1 MKTVINL
8 FHPNY
13 QYSQVNR
20 AMVDDVKDEIEV
32 RNLAELYPDFNIDIK
47 KEQQVMANADR
58 IVLQFPLQWY
68 STPALL
74 KHWEDQ
80 VFTYGWAYGS
90 QGNALQDK
98 QLLIA
103 VTVGADNYGRDGF
116 VKYTVDELLRPL
128 QATSRLIGMK
138 YMKPFV
144 VMGASSISNAELK
157 NVGSSYRKYL
167 NDETIPVL
175 GDFE

>member
-1 MKTVINL
+1 M
-8 FHPNY
+8 
-13 QYSQVNR
+13 
-20 AMVDDVKDEIEV
+20 
-32 RNLAELYPDFNIDIK
+32 
-47 KEQQVMANADR
+47 
-58 IVLQFPLQWY
+58 
-68 STPALL
+68 
-74 KHWEDQ
+74 
-80 VFTYGWAYGS
+80 
-90 QGNALQDK
+90 QDK

-157 NVGSSYRKYL
+157 NVGPSYRKYL
-167 NDETIPVL
+167 NDETISVL

>member
-20 AMVDDVKDEIEV
+20 AMVDAVKDEIEV
-32 RNLAELYPDFNIDIK
+32 RNLAELYPDFNIDIE

-90 QGNALQDK
+90 QGNTLQD
-98 QLLIA
+98 
-103 VTVGADNYGRDGF
+103 
-116 VKYTVDELLRPL
+116 
-128 QATSRLIGMK
+128 
-138 YMKPFV
+138 
-144 VMGASSISNAELK
+144 
-157 NVGSSYRKYL
+157 
-167 NDETIPVL
+167 
-175 GDFE
+175 